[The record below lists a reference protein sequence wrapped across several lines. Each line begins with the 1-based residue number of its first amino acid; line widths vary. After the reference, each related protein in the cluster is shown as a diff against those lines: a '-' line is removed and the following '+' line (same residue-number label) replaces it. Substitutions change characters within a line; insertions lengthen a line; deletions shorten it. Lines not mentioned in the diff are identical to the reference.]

1 MRIVSLCPS
10 LSELVFDLGRGQD
23 LVGITKFCIHPAEGL
38 AGIEKLGG
46 TKDPKVERIIA
57 LEPDIVLLNQE
68 ENRLEDAELLRRAG
82 LRCHVSMPRNVQETA
97 EMVRSIA
104 SALERAGE
112 GERIAQDIEA
122 RSRVVRA
129 RAESLVPV
137 RWAYLIWREPW
148 MSVNKDTFVQD
159 LLGQAGGLNVFAEL
173 EERYPCIEAHDLVE
187 TSPDVIFLSSEPF
200 PFQEKHIEELAGLT
214 GLERERFR
222 LVDGEY
228 LSWHGSR
235 TPDGIDYAAGLIQ
248 SVAQGRSQ
256 GET

>member
-10 LSELVFDLGRGQD
+10 LSELVFDLGLGQD
-23 LVGITKFCIHPAEGL
+23 LVGITKFCIHPAAGL

-57 LEPDIVLLNQE
+57 LAPDIVLLNRE
-68 ENRLEDAELLRRAG
+68 ENRIEDAERLEQAG
-82 LRCHVSMPRNVQETA
+82 LRCHVSMPRSVGETA
-97 EMVRSIA
+97 AMVRSIA
-104 SALERAGE
+104 SALERAPE
-112 GERIAQDIEA
+112 GERIAHEIEE
-122 RSRVVRA
+122 RSRAVQA
-129 RAESLVPV
+129 RAKSQAPV

-148 MSVNKDTFVQD
+148 MSVNRDTFVQD

-173 EERYPCIEAHDLVE
+173 GERYPCIEPKDLVE
-187 TSPDVIFLSSEPF
+187 AKPDVIFLSSEPF
-200 PFQEKHIEELAGLT
+200 PFQEKHIEELVGLT
-214 GLERERFR
+214 GLGRERFR

-248 SVAQGRSQ
+248 DACLGSS
-256 GET
+256 